1 MRPGIQSR
9 LVSVNQSPGSS
20 LQFLVVF
27 RLQPGRRSDPNADAG
42 NREPS
47 PPTLSLPT
55 CSNNLDPGLDDRR
68 QDPPSVIY
76 FTQLIALFVLFGL
89 PLGSCSL
96 RFLPNLGQGP
106 ISFSVAAGSL

>member
-9 LVSVNQSPGSS
+9 LVSFLCSKKISS
-20 LQFLVVF
+20 LLVFF

-42 NREPS
+42 NRELS